1 MEMVKPIRPQHV
13 ESGSKLSD
21 QYNALNQLL
30 GELTRKGV
38 PDDVAYNINQ
48 KVEELNSFSG
58 SDKALSQKLNSTQS
72 EILKLVEKELH
83 LVVKHH
89 YRNTWMAVGMA
100 SFGIPIG
107 AALGLSFGNMSFLA
121 IGLPVGLVI
130 GMAVGS
136 KKDQKAESE
145 GKQLDYEV
153 KY

>member
-21 QYNALNQLL
+21 QFDALNQLL

-38 PDDVAYNINQ
+38 PDDVVYNINQ

-58 SDKALSQKLNSTQS
+58 SDKALSKKLSSTQS
-72 EILKLVEKELH
+72 DILKLVEKELH

-89 YRNTWMAVGMA
+89 YRNTWMAVGMT
-100 SFGIPIG
+100 SFGIPMG
-107 AALGLSFGNMSFLA
+107 VVMGLSLGNMGLMA
-121 IGLPVGLVI
+121 IGLPLGLVI
-130 GMAVGS
+130 GLAIGS
-136 KKDQKAESE
+136 KKDQKAREE
-145 GKQLDYEV
+145 GKQLDYEI